1 MNSIEY
7 GGTTLTTEN
16 LKELKNIFK
25 ELVIE
30 HSEVNVSWM
39 ATGST
44 EQVQNFQLYKVGTV
58 MRMAVEQMANR
69 RLALNTAAGIPIG
82 AFNLKFTRLTTPSA
96 REMVDAINGT
106 HVYSNMPQLPTT
118 ASSS

>member
-7 GGTTLTTEN
+7 GGTTRTTED
-16 LKELKNIFK
+16 LKELKNIFN

-30 HSEVNVSWM
+30 HSEVDVSWM

-44 EQVQNFQLYKVGTV
+44 ENVQDLQLYKVSTV
-58 MRMAVEQMANR
+58 LRMAVQMTNR
-69 RLALNTAAGIPIG
+69 RQALNTEAGIPIG

-96 REMVDAINGT
+96 RDMVDAINGT